1 MHLISQGAKGARIRL
16 PGSGAKVAG
25 LCSDNSKT
33 TALSTRPWGAWP
45 KALERP
51 SRLHCSLSLPPTYT
65 PPSLLFIPAA
75 SRVPRV
81 CFCLLCFAYLSYI
94 FFLLSLRRLYL
105 FPSLSLL
112 LHFFTFF
119 TVCFFSLGINMVFFG
134 ISPLA
139 F

>member
-16 PGSGAKVAG
+16 PGSCAKVAG

-81 CFCLLCFAYLSYI
+81 CFCLFLMLC
-94 FFLLSLRRLYL
+94 
-105 FPSLSLL
+105 LSLL
-112 LHFFTFF
+112 YIFLAFTQTFVFVSVSLFTFAF
-119 TVCFFSLGINMVFFG
+119 LHVFHCLFLFLRNKYG
-134 ISPLA
+134 FLWN
-139 F
+139 